1 MSIAFVLLHLM
12 VLVTTPSAVVL
23 AVLLEVGGWGWPM
36 EIRVFLIEIACVEL
50 RNRAPS
56 SDSTADDMIV
66 FMKVHK
72 Q

>member
-1 MSIAFVLLHLM
+1 
-12 VLVTTPSAVVL
+12 
-23 AVLLEVGGWGWPM
+23 M

-66 FMKVHK
+66 FIRVHK
-72 Q
+72 QYIGPLSFELWCVER